1 MERRNTQRTRIMKG
15 GKLVSLQ
22 HASAVDCIVR
32 NISVKG
38 ACLELFTAL
47 SVPEELELSFDAFR
61 TVRRCRVR
69 WRTAK
74 ELGVA
79 FDT

>member
-1 MERRNTQRTRIMKG
+1 MERRNTQRTRVVKG
-15 GKLVSLQ
+15 GKLVSRQ
-22 HASAVDCIVR
+22 HASTVDCTVR
-32 NISVKG
+32 NISIQG
-38 ACLELFTAL
+38 ACLELVTTV
-47 SVPEELELSFDAFR
+47 SMPEELELSFDAFR
-61 TVRRCRVR
+61 TIRRCRVK